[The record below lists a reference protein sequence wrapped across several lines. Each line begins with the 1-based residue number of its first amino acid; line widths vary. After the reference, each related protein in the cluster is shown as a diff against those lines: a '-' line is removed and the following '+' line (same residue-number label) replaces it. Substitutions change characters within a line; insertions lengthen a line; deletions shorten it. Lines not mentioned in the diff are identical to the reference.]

1 MRDLGKRGID
11 VVGLLPR
18 VVPHPRRR
26 RQPARLQKGQREH
39 LGRVPVREIAEDRDA
54 RMSRPESPRDLDGAG
69 DIGARRQ
76 PEREALLPKQR
87 VGAAQ
92 SVGVL
97 DL

>member
-1 MRDLGKRGID
+1 M
-11 VVGLLPR
+11 
-18 VVPHPRRR
+18 
-26 RQPARLQKGQREH
+26 
-39 LGRVPVREIAEDRDA
+39 REIAEDRDA